1 MKCRFS
7 LENSSAPSMPVPC
20 RQISICRMRRDESSL
35 RMGFLS
41 LLRSRKS
48 GFVLEGDESSSA
60 RSSGSVAPSTELEG
74 AAYVCSAC
82 KTRSFRSSG
91 RPLKVFFS
99 DELKAATNDFG
110 FCNYMADAEG
120 GHVFRGVLEGG
131 EVVAVRVIS
140 DASVFQ
146 SRKQLLGR
154 IRSPNIVRL
163 VGYCDEGDDRKF
175 LVYDFICNGSLEWH
189 LTVLTRNA
197 MGWSIRKSIA
207 VGIAKGLLYLH
218 SYSIVH
224 RNLRSR
230 NVLLTHDYTPVIT
243 GMGYA
248 KHKTQPAFPSPPCVT
263 GYSAPEHFRGHA
275 VDEKNDIF
283 SYGVILLE
291 LITSRKAMEDSSQR
305 LLTEWAS
312 PLLRD
317 FDRQK
322 LVDPELGCDDNNT
335 YELVT
340 MMSIASLCLNE
351 DPLERPSASKIL
363 SLLEEDC
370 DGEVFSSDD
379 DLSTLSQASS
389 SLTHRAE
396 KKVTWNACSP
406 VRRGPSRRLSY
417 NVMLS

>member
-1 MKCRFS
+1 
-7 LENSSAPSMPVPC
+7 
-20 RQISICRMRRDESSL
+20 
-35 RMGFLS
+35 MGFLS

-91 RPLKVFFS
+91 RPLKVFFYE
-99 DELKAATNDFG
+99 ELKAATNDFG

-154 IRSPNIVRL
+154 IRSSNIVRL

-218 SYSIVH
+218 SYSIAH

-230 NVLLTHDYTPVIT
+230 NVLLTHDYTPVVSKLFLYLSQTPLLIF
-243 GMGYA
+243 
-248 KHKTQPAFPSPPCVT
+248 HVDS
-263 GYSAPEHFRGHA
+263 YSAPEHFRGHA

-340 MMSIASLCLNE
+340 MMSIASLCLSE
-351 DPLERPSASKIL
+351 DPLERPSADKVNVRE
-363 SLLEEDC
+363 LEC
-370 DGEVFSSDD
+370 LIAFLNIVP
-379 DLSTLSQASS
+379 DLEPA
-389 SLTHRAE
+389 
-396 KKVTWNACSP
+396 
-406 VRRGPSRRLSY
+406 RRGL
-417 NVMLS
+417 

>member
-1 MKCRFS
+1 
-7 LENSSAPSMPVPC
+7 
-20 RQISICRMRRDESSL
+20 
-35 RMGFLS
+35 MGFLS

-230 NVLLTHDYTPVIT
+230 NVLLTHDYTPVVSKLCFFSKSSLCHWVSFVFISD
-243 GMGYA
+243 A
-248 KHKTQPAFPSPPCVT
+248 IAHFHVDS
-263 GYSAPEHFRGHA
+263 YSAPEHFRGHA

-351 DPLERPSASKIL
+351 DPLERPSASKVNVRELECLIA
-363 SLLEEDC
+363 LLNIVPDFEP
-370 DGEVFSSDD
+370 
-379 DLSTLSQASS
+379 A
-389 SLTHRAE
+389 
-396 KKVTWNACSP
+396 
-406 VRRGPSRRLSY
+406 RRGL
-417 NVMLS
+417 